1 MEDIYNLKSY
11 VVIIYYIFI
20 SFLIIGIILDNK
32 KPAKSFAY
40 IFLLL
45 LFPIGGVLLYF
56 LLGVHYQK
64 KKLFT
69 RLRNYQVE
77 FIQSSNNREKNKED
91 IIKIP
96 GITQKIPT
104 LFYNI
109 DHVQFTD
116 KNEIKFLVN
125 GEEKFLVLIDE
136 LEKAKKTIYL
146 EYYIFND
153 DNIGNKIIEI
163 LCNKSSD
170 GIDVKV
176 IYDPVGSS
184 ISKKAVKKLKKHNV
198 EIKPYMPVFFSR
210 FAHKANYRNHRK
222 IVVIDDYTGFLG
234 GINISD
240 KYINPNSI
248 NLFWRD
254 THMMIKGEAVFDLQL
269 LFISDWFFVSGKKIE
284 PNQNTDFKIIKS
296 QIPTCII
303 GSDYGADFQ
312 HIMEAFFGVI
322 TNAKEEVLISTP
334 YFLPNEIILKAL
346 IITAKSGVKIKL
358 LIPQKT
364 DLASAYYASQTYL
377 KEVLKNGIE
386 VYYYKKGMMHAKT
399 MIVDSSICTI
409 GSTNMDQRSFDLNA
423 EVNAFI
429 VDKEKALELKSQFE
443 ADLKD
448 AYKLNINELLNW
460 PWYKKAMSSLARL
473 IAPIL

>member
-11 VVIIYYIFI
+11 VVITYYVFI
-20 SFLIIGIILDNK
+20 SFLIIAIVLDNK

-69 RLRNYQVE
+69 RLRNYQGE
-77 FIQSSNNREKNKED
+77 YIQTSNNRDKNKED
-91 IIKIP
+91 LIKIP

-109 DHVQFTD
+109 DYVQFTV
-116 KNEIKFLVN
+116 KNDIKFLVN
-125 GEEKFLVLIDE
+125 GEEKFPVLIGE
-136 LEKAKKTIYL
+136 LKKAKKTIYL

-153 DNIGNKIIEI
+153 DKIGNKIIEI
-163 LCNKSSD
+163 LCEKSLE
-170 GIDVKV
+170 GVDVKV

-184 ISKKAVKKLKKHNV
+184 LSKKAVKRLKQHNV
-198 EIKPYMPVFFSR
+198 EIKSYMPVFFSR

-222 IVVIDDYTGFLG
+222 IIVIDDKTGFLG
-234 GINISD
+234 GMNITD
-240 KYINPNSI
+240 KYINPNNN

-254 THMMIKGEAVFDLQL
+254 THVMIKGEAVFDLQL

-284 PNQNTDFKIIKS
+284 PNQNVDFSSIDC
-296 QIPTCII
+296 QVPTSIL
-303 GSDYGADFQ
+303 GSDYGTDFQ
-312 HIMEAFFGVI
+312 HIMEAFFGMI

-334 YFLPNEIILKAL
+334 YFLPNETILNAL

-358 LIPQKT
+358 LLPQKT

-377 KEVLKNGIE
+377 KEVLKNNIE
-386 VYYYKKGMMHAKT
+386 VYYYTKGMMHAKT
-399 MIVDSSICTI
+399 MIVDNSICTV

-423 EVNAFI
+423 EVNMFI
-429 VDKEKALELKSQFE
+429 IDEKKSLELKSQFE

-448 AYKLNINELLNW
+448 SYKLNINELLNW
-460 PWYKKAMSSLARL
+460 PWYKKALSSLARL

>member
-11 VVIIYYIFI
+11 VVITYYVFI
-20 SFLIIGIILDNK
+20 SFLIIAIVLDNK

-69 RLRNYQVE
+69 RFRNYQGE
-77 FIQSSNNREKNKED
+77 YIQTSNNRDKNKED
-91 IIKIP
+91 LIKIP

-109 DHVQFTD
+109 DYVQFTV
-116 KNEIKFLVN
+116 KNDIKFLVN
-125 GEEKFLVLIDE
+125 GEEKFPVLIGE
-136 LEKAKKTIYL
+136 LKKAKKTIYL

-153 DNIGNKIIEI
+153 DKIGNKIIEI
-163 LCNKSSD
+163 LCEKSLE
-170 GIDVKV
+170 GVDVKV

-184 ISKKAVKKLKKHNV
+184 LSKKAVKRLKQHNV
-198 EIKPYMPVFFSR
+198 EIKSYMPVFFSR

-222 IVVIDDYTGFLG
+222 IIVIDDKTGFLG
-234 GINISD
+234 GMNITD
-240 KYINPNSI
+240 KYINPNNN

-254 THMMIKGEAVFDLQL
+254 THVMIKGEAVFDLQL

-284 PNQNTDFKIIKS
+284 PNQNVDFSSIDC
-296 QIPTCII
+296 QVPTSIL
-303 GSDYGADFQ
+303 GSDYGTDFQ
-312 HIMEAFFGVI
+312 HIMEAFFGMI

-334 YFLPNEIILKAL
+334 YFLPNETILNAL

-358 LIPQKT
+358 LLPQKT

-377 KEVLKNGIE
+377 KEVLKNNIE
-386 VYYYKKGMMHAKT
+386 VYYYTKGMMHAKT
-399 MIVDSSICTI
+399 MIVDNSICTV

-423 EVNAFI
+423 EVNMFI
-429 VDKEKALELKSQFE
+429 IDEKKSLELKSQFE

-448 AYKLNINELLNW
+448 SYKLNINELLNW
-460 PWYKKAMSSLARL
+460 PWYKKALSSLARL

>member
-1 MEDIYNLKSY
+1 MEDIYDLKAY
-11 VVIIYYIFI
+11 VVITYYIFI
-20 SFLIIGIILDNK
+20 SFLIIAIILDNK

-69 RLRNYQVE
+69 RLRNYQGEYV
-77 FIQSSNNREKNKED
+77 QTSNNRDKNNEGL
-91 IIKIP
+91 IKIP

-109 DHVQFTD
+109 DYVQFTV
-116 KNEIKFLVN
+116 KNDIRFLVN
-125 GEEKFLVLIDE
+125 GEEKFPVLIGE
-136 LEKAKKTIYL
+136 LKKAKKTIYL

-153 DNIGNKIIEI
+153 DKIGNKIIEI
-163 LCNKSSD
+163 LCEKSLD
-170 GIDVKV
+170 GVDVKV

-184 ISKKAVKKLKKHNV
+184 ISKKAVKKLKQHNV
-198 EIKPYMPVFFSR
+198 EIKSYMPVFFSR

-222 IVVIDDYTGFLG
+222 IVVIDDNTGFLG
-234 GINISD
+234 GMNITD
-240 KYINPNSI
+240 KYINPNNI

-254 THMMIKGEAVFDLQL
+254 THVMIKGEAVFDLQL

-284 PNQNTDFKIIKS
+284 PNQNVEFSSIDC
-296 QIPTCII
+296 QVPTSIL
-303 GSDYGADFQ
+303 GSDYGTNFQ
-312 HIMEAFFGVI
+312 HIMEAFFGMI
-322 TNAKEEVLISTP
+322 INAKEEVLISTP
-334 YFLPNEIILKAL
+334 YFLPNETILNAL

-358 LIPQKT
+358 LLPQKT
-364 DLASAYYASQTYL
+364 DLSIAYYASQTYL
-377 KEVLKNGIE
+377 KEVLKNNIE
-386 VYYYKKGMMHAKT
+386 VYYYTKGMMHAKT
-399 MIVDSSICTI
+399 MIVDNSICTV

-423 EVNAFI
+423 EVNIFI
-429 VDKEKALELKSQFE
+429 IDEKKSLELKSQFE
-443 ADLKD
+443 ADLKNS
-448 AYKLNINELLNW
+448 YKLNINELLNW
-460 PWYKKAMSSLARL
+460 PWYKKVLSSLARL

>member
-11 VVIIYYIFI
+11 VVITYYVFI
-20 SFLIIGIILDNK
+20 SFLIIAIVLDNK

-69 RLRNYQVE
+69 RLRNYQGE
-77 FIQSSNNREKNKED
+77 YIQTSNNRDKNKEGL
-91 IIKIP
+91 IKIP

-109 DHVQFTD
+109 DYVQFTV
-116 KNEIKFLVN
+116 KNDIKFLVN
-125 GEEKFLVLIDE
+125 GEEKFPVLIGE
-136 LEKAKKTIYL
+136 LKKAKKTIYL

-153 DNIGNKIIEI
+153 DKIGNKIIEI
-163 LCNKSSD
+163 LCEKSLE
-170 GIDVKV
+170 GVDVKV

-184 ISKKAVKKLKKHNV
+184 LSKKAVKRLKQHNV
-198 EIKPYMPVFFSR
+198 EIKSYMPVFFSR

-222 IVVIDDYTGFLG
+222 IIVIDDKTGFLG
-234 GINISD
+234 GMNITD
-240 KYINPNSI
+240 KYINPNNN

-254 THMMIKGEAVFDLQL
+254 THVMIKGEAVFDLQL

-284 PNQNTDFKIIKS
+284 PNQNVDFSSIDC
-296 QIPTCII
+296 QVPTSIL
-303 GSDYGADFQ
+303 GSDYGTDFQ
-312 HIMEAFFGVI
+312 HIMEAFFGMI

-334 YFLPNEIILKAL
+334 YFLPNETILNAL

-358 LIPQKT
+358 LLPQKT

-377 KEVLKNGIE
+377 KEVLKNNIE
-386 VYYYKKGMMHAKT
+386 VYYYTKGMMHAKT
-399 MIVDSSICTI
+399 MIVDNSICTV

-423 EVNAFI
+423 EVNMFI
-429 VDKEKALELKSQFE
+429 IDEKKSLELKSQFE

-448 AYKLNINELLNW
+448 SYKLNINELLNW
-460 PWYKKAMSSLARL
+460 PWYKKALSSLARL

>member
-11 VVIIYYIFI
+11 VVITYYVFI
-20 SFLIIGIILDNK
+20 SFLIIAIVLDNK

-69 RLRNYQVE
+69 RFRNYQGE
-77 FIQSSNNREKNKED
+77 YIQTSNNRDKNKEGL
-91 IIKIP
+91 IKIP

-109 DHVQFTD
+109 DYVQFTV
-116 KNEIKFLVN
+116 KNDIKFLVN
-125 GEEKFLVLIDE
+125 GEEKFPVLIGE
-136 LEKAKKTIYL
+136 LKKAKKTIYL

-153 DNIGNKIIEI
+153 DKIGNKIIEI
-163 LCNKSSD
+163 LCEKSLE
-170 GIDVKV
+170 GVDVKV

-184 ISKKAVKKLKKHNV
+184 LSKKAVKRLKQHNV
-198 EIKPYMPVFFSR
+198 EIKSYMPVFFSR

-222 IVVIDDYTGFLG
+222 IIVIDDKTGFLG
-234 GINISD
+234 GMNITD
-240 KYINPNSI
+240 KYINPNNN

-254 THMMIKGEAVFDLQL
+254 THVMIKGEAVFDLQL

-284 PNQNTDFKIIKS
+284 PNQNVDFSSIDC
-296 QIPTCII
+296 QVPTSIL
-303 GSDYGADFQ
+303 GSDYGTDFQ
-312 HIMEAFFGVI
+312 HIMEAFFGMI

-334 YFLPNEIILKAL
+334 YFLPNETILNAL

-358 LIPQKT
+358 LLPQKT

-377 KEVLKNGIE
+377 KEVLKNNIE
-386 VYYYKKGMMHAKT
+386 VYYYTKGMMHAKT
-399 MIVDSSICTI
+399 MIVDNSICTV

-423 EVNAFI
+423 EVNMFI
-429 VDKEKALELKSQFE
+429 IDEKKSLELKSQFE

-448 AYKLNINELLNW
+448 SYKLNINELLNW
-460 PWYKKAMSSLARL
+460 PWYKKALSSLARL

>member
-11 VVIIYYIFI
+11 VVITYYVFI
-20 SFLIIGIILDNK
+20 SFLIIAIVLDNK

-69 RLRNYQVE
+69 RFRNYQGE
-77 FIQSSNNREKNKED
+77 YIQTSNNRDKNKED
-91 IIKIP
+91 LIKIP

-109 DHVQFTD
+109 DYVQFTI
-116 KNEIKFLVN
+116 KNDIKFLVN
-125 GEEKFLVLIDE
+125 GEEKFPVLIGE
-136 LEKAKKTIYL
+136 LKKAKKTIYL

-153 DNIGNKIIEI
+153 DKIGNKIIEI
-163 LCNKSSD
+163 LCEKSLE
-170 GIDVKV
+170 GVDVKV

-184 ISKKAVKKLKKHNV
+184 LSKKAVKRLKQHNV
-198 EIKPYMPVFFSR
+198 EIKSYMPVFFSR

-222 IVVIDDYTGFLG
+222 IIVTDDKTGFLG
-234 GINISD
+234 GMNITD
-240 KYINPNSI
+240 KYINPNNN

-254 THMMIKGEAVFDLQL
+254 THVMIKGEAVFDLQL

-284 PNQNTDFKIIKS
+284 PNQNVDFSSIDC
-296 QIPTCII
+296 QVPTSIL
-303 GSDYGADFQ
+303 GSDYGTDFQ
-312 HIMEAFFGVI
+312 HIMEAFFGMI

-334 YFLPNEIILKAL
+334 YFLPNETILNAL

-358 LIPQKT
+358 LLPQKT

-377 KEVLKNGIE
+377 KEVLKNNIE
-386 VYYYKKGMMHAKT
+386 VYYYTKGMMHAKT
-399 MIVDSSICTI
+399 MIVDNSICTV

-423 EVNAFI
+423 EVNMFI
-429 VDKEKALELKSQFE
+429 IDEKKSLELKSQFE

-448 AYKLNINELLNW
+448 SYKLNINELLNW
-460 PWYKKAMSSLARL
+460 PWYKKALSSLARL

>member
-11 VVIIYYIFI
+11 VVITYYVFI
-20 SFLIIGIILDNK
+20 SFLIIAIVLDNK

-69 RLRNYQVE
+69 RFRNYQGE
-77 FIQSSNNREKNKED
+77 YIQTSNNRDKNKED
-91 IIKIP
+91 LIKIP

-109 DHVQFTD
+109 DYVQFTI
-116 KNEIKFLVN
+116 KNDIKFLVN
-125 GEEKFLVLIDE
+125 GEEKFPVLIGE
-136 LEKAKKTIYL
+136 LKKAKKTIYL

-153 DNIGNKIIEI
+153 DKIGNKIIEI
-163 LCNKSSD
+163 LCEKSLE
-170 GIDVKV
+170 GVDVKV

-184 ISKKAVKKLKKHNV
+184 LSKKAVKRLKQHNV
-198 EIKPYMPVFFSR
+198 EIKSYMPVFFSR

-222 IVVIDDYTGFLG
+222 IIVIDDKTGFLG
-234 GINISD
+234 GMNITD
-240 KYINPNSI
+240 KYINPNNN

-254 THMMIKGEAVFDLQL
+254 THVMIKGEAVFDLQL

-284 PNQNTDFKIIKS
+284 PNQNVDFSSIDC
-296 QIPTCII
+296 QVPTSIL
-303 GSDYGADFQ
+303 GSDYGTDFQ
-312 HIMEAFFGVI
+312 HIMEAFFGMI

-334 YFLPNEIILKAL
+334 YFLPNETILNAL

-358 LIPQKT
+358 LLPQKT

-377 KEVLKNGIE
+377 KEVLKNNIE
-386 VYYYKKGMMHAKT
+386 VYYYTKGMMHAKT
-399 MIVDSSICTI
+399 MIVDNSICTV

-423 EVNAFI
+423 EVNMFI
-429 VDKEKALELKSQFE
+429 IDEKKSLELKSQFE

-448 AYKLNINELLNW
+448 SYKLNINELLNW
-460 PWYKKAMSSLARL
+460 PWYKKALSSLARL

>member
-11 VVIIYYIFI
+11 VVITYYVFI
-20 SFLIIGIILDNK
+20 SFLIIAIVLDNK

-69 RLRNYQVE
+69 RLRNYQGE
-77 FIQSSNNREKNKED
+77 YIQTSNNRDKKKEGL
-91 IIKIP
+91 IKIP

-109 DHVQFTD
+109 DYVQFTV
-116 KNEIKFLVN
+116 KNDIKFLVN
-125 GEEKFLVLIDE
+125 GEEKFPVLIGE
-136 LEKAKKTIYL
+136 LKKAKKTIYL

-153 DNIGNKIIEI
+153 DKIGNKIIEI
-163 LCNKSSD
+163 LCEKSLE
-170 GIDVKV
+170 GVDVKV

-184 ISKKAVKKLKKHNV
+184 LSKKAVKRLKQHNV
-198 EIKPYMPVFFSR
+198 EIKSYMPVFFSR

-222 IVVIDDYTGFLG
+222 IIVIDDKTGFLG
-234 GINISD
+234 GMNITD
-240 KYINPNSI
+240 KYINPNNN

-254 THMMIKGEAVFDLQL
+254 THVMIKGEAVFDLQL

-284 PNQNTDFKIIKS
+284 PNQNVDFSSIDC
-296 QIPTCII
+296 QVPTSIL
-303 GSDYGADFQ
+303 GSDYGTDFQ
-312 HIMEAFFGVI
+312 HIMEAFFGMI

-334 YFLPNEIILKAL
+334 YFLPNETILNAL

-358 LIPQKT
+358 LLPQKT

-377 KEVLKNGIE
+377 KEVLKNNIE
-386 VYYYKKGMMHAKT
+386 VYYYTKGMMHAKT
-399 MIVDSSICTI
+399 MIVDNSICTV

-423 EVNAFI
+423 EVNMFI
-429 VDKEKALELKSQFE
+429 IDEKKSLELKSQFE

-448 AYKLNINELLNW
+448 SYKLNINELLNW
-460 PWYKKAMSSLARL
+460 PWYKKALSSLARL